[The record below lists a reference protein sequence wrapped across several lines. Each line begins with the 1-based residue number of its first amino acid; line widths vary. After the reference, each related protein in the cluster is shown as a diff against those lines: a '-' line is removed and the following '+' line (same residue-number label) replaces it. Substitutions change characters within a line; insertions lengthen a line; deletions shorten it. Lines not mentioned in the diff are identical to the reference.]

1 MEKEG
6 DDCLPGGKG
15 GAEHSYV
22 EVLTPWTSECDCR
35 ERQSLLRG
43 D

>member
-6 DDCLPGGKG
+6 DDCLPGGGKG

-22 EVLTPWTSECDCR
+22 EVLTPGHQNVTVGRDR
-35 ERQSLLRG
+35 AF
-43 D
+43 